1 MIKKQNKTL
10 QKISIVG
17 TNLNI
22 IKAIYDKPTA
32 NTILKTESISPKIR
46 NKSAHSQSLTTT
58 FIVLKVIT
66 TATEKKKKRNPDWK
80 R

>member
-32 NTILKTESISPKIR
+32 NTILKTESISP
-46 NKSAHSQSLTTT
+46 NESAHSQSLTTT

-66 TATEKKKKRNPDWK
+66 TATEKKKKRNPDLEK
-80 R
+80 MK